1 MFDDHHH
8 HHHDSGGAGCSCLVY
23 CLLIMLVL
31 SVAVFILGVAF
42 WLFSLA
48 WIPGIIFI
56 VYLVFAKDK
65 DGKRTLKIAI
75 ASILCVISFILFM
88 FLMLDD
94 SVHSIDVNW
103 PAEEFDISETTQ
115 VEIIP
120 SPDDAEIESVELE
133 ENDIAELTYENGQA
147 IITFKATGSDY
158 LHIIVNGDVRSSGT
172 YIKVTDENAQETS
185 PEQETPP
192 ETPEEQ
198 PETDVPEDTAE
209 PSSSQQTQ

>member
-1 MFDDHHH
+1 
-8 HHHDSGGAGCSCLVY
+8 
-23 CLLIMLVL
+23 
-31 SVAVFILGVAF
+31 
-42 WLFSLA
+42 
-48 WIPGIIFI
+48 
-56 VYLVFAKDK
+56 
-65 DGKRTLKIAI
+65 
-75 ASILCVISFILFM
+75 
-88 FLMLDD
+88 MLDD

-147 IITFKATGSDY
+147 IITFKAT
-158 LHIIVNGDVRSSGT
+158 
-172 YIKVTDENAQETS
+172 DENAQETS